1 MLGRGKV
8 RGKPSA
14 RGRRRP
20 KSFTPGVIPLS
31 QQRSLRYPKY
41 DLREKLEIL
50 LTDEDPQQ
58 GNDEDWYQHEGEE
71 FGFIL
76 EGRYEVIV
84 EGRTYVLEE

>member
-1 MLGRGKV
+1 
-8 RGKPSA
+8 
-14 RGRRRP
+14 
-20 KSFTPGVIPLS
+20 
-31 QQRSLRYPKY
+31 
-41 DLREKLEIL
+41 LEIL